1 MTILNQP
8 APLFTLPTV
17 ATGRTFDLA
26 AYRGRPVI
34 LMFVDQNTARATR
47 DVVITLRQRIPSH
60 ELLPIAIVVDLTVI
74 PKLLRGVAEGFME
87 RAYQEEAAGVPP
99 GFDPA
104 DHLMLL
110 PDWNGEVA
118 ALYGVGDV
126 SRQIAVVAVNP
137 DGFIHG
143 SYQGPNAANETLGF
157 LRSMGVID

>member
-34 LMFVDQNTARATR
+34 LMFVDQTTARATR
-47 DVVITLRQRIPSH
+47 DVVIALRQRIPSH
-60 ELLPIAIVVDLTVI
+60 DLLPIAIVVDLSVI
-74 PKLLRGVAEGFME
+74 PKLLRGIAEGFME
-87 RAYQEEAAGVPP
+87 RAYQEEAAGVPS

-110 PDWNGEVA
+110 PDWSGEVA
-118 ALYGVGDV
+118 ALYGVGDAGK
-126 SRQIAVVAVNP
+126 QIAIVAVDP
-137 DGFIHG
+137 AGVVHG
-143 SYQGPNAANETLGF
+143 TYQGPNAAEEGLGF
-157 LRSMGVID
+157 LRSMGVLD